1 MGDGVEPIVVTW
13 VFDAADPAGLA
24 AVLARY
30 VVLTRGV
37 DGCRN
42 VDLVSSST
50 HVGRSLI
57 VEKWESTA
65 AQRVHLD
72 SSVAVE
78 MARACEGLL
87 TGPPVVDLW
96 VPVSGQDVD

>member
-13 VFDAADPAGLA
+13 VFDAADPLGLA

-30 VVLTRGV
+30 VVLTRGA

-42 VDLVSSST
+42 VDLVVSAT
-50 HVGRSLI
+50 HPARTLVI
-57 VEKWESTA
+57 EKWESAA
-65 AQRVHLD
+65 AQRAHLD
-72 SSVAVE
+72 APVAVE

-87 TGPPVVDLW
+87 TGPPAVDLW
-96 VPVSGQDVD
+96 EPVSAHDVD

>member
-13 VFDAADPAGLA
+13 VFDAADPVGLS

-30 VVLTRGV
+30 VVLTRGAA
-37 DGCRN
+37 GCRN
-42 VDLVSSST
+42 VDLVVSAT
-50 HVGRSLI
+50 HPARSQVI
-57 VEKWESTA
+57 EKWASTD
-65 AQRVHLD
+65 AQRAHLD
-72 SSVAVE
+72 SAVAVE

-96 VPVSGQDVD
+96 EPVSAQDVE